1 MFRPLFEARL
11 EYQQQQQ
18 LERNP
23 KDPALV
29 LLESQCKLYV
39 EGTAVEPE
47 DHSFVQALENSG
59 RLEKG
64 IDVKEIS
71 MTEGGKKKVLG
82 WCAFTYQVDQAS
94 CAILHILPCSAP
106 FQVGMESSTCK
117 LGISMLR
124 QSCP

>member
-1 MFRPLFEARL
+1 MAALVFRPLFEARL

-18 LERNP
+18 QERNP

-47 DHSFVQALENSG
+47 GHSFVQALGNSG

-71 MTEGGKKKVLG
+71 MTEDGSKKVLG
-82 WCAFTYQVDQAS
+82 WCAFTYQVNTKPLVLICSSCHAVHRIRPAWNQAH
-94 CAILHILPCSAP
+94 AN
-106 FQVGMESSTCK
+106 
-117 LGISMLR
+117 
-124 QSCP
+124 